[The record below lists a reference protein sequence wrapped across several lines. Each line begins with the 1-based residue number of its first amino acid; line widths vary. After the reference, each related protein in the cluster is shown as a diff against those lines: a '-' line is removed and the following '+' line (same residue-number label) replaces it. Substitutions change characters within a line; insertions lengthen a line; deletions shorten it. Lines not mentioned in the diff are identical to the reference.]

1 LSLMLVDRKAHER
14 PKNEKKTEHN
24 RSNTRYVA
32 LPAIAFIP
40 SGIIH

>member
-1 LSLMLVDRKAHER
+1 MSLMLVDKKAHER

-32 LPAIAFIP
+32 LSAIVFIL
-40 SGIIH
+40 SGLIH